1 MIYMLDTNIISY
13 LIKSRNFELI
23 DTFEEVSQKATISV
37 SSITVAEL
45 FYGVKKK
52 QSKKLEV
59 QVREFLSPLEKLSF
73 DANAALQYGEIR
85 SQLENRGE
93 VIGAYDMLIAAHAYA
108 LDATLVTN
116 NTREFQRI
124 EYLKIVDWL

>member
-1 MIYMLDTNIISY
+1 MLDTNIISY
-13 LIKSRNFELI
+13 LIKNRDFKLI

-37 SSITVAEL
+37 SPISVAEL

-59 QVREFLSPLEKLSF
+59 QVREFLSPLEKLPF
-73 DANAALQYGEIR
+73 DANAALHYGEIR

-93 VIGAYDMLIAAHAYA
+93 VIGAYDMLIAAHALA
-108 LDATLVTN
+108 LEATLVTN
-116 NTREFQRI
+116 NMREFQRI
-124 EYLKIVDWL
+124 EHLKVEDWS